1 MFNGLIN
8 DVTANGLT
16 WLCVYIHRKILF
28 LIHACSLCVHYVLL
42 SYDWFVHYV
51 RLVCTIRTNSFSN
64 YNTTNL
70 IIIMLAEF

>member
-1 MFNGLIN
+1 MALR
-8 DVTANGLT
+8 
-16 WLCVYIHRKILF
+16 VYTPQNFVSDSHMLF
-28 LIHACSLCVHYVLL
+28 VCVHYVRL